1 MSVERMLVQMGDH
14 EADPLLS
21 SSNCKQVPDHKEGL
35 SRTHV
40 PFGGVVRDI
49 KQRAQFF
56 VSDYSDGI
64 CWKTLSASLYMFFA
78 TFASTVA
85 LGELARRQ
93 TDNHIGVTEYLLL
106 QGGCGLIHALLA
118 GQPLLIL
125 RPTGPI
131 TVFITELYTLSH
143 RFKFDYFE
151 WLAWVGL
158 WVGIYMTI
166 ISAFDGSHYIK
177 LFTRFLH
184 DLYAAFVC
192 TIYAYDGIHSV
203 VQRFTHPNE
212 DLPHLDNYARALFA
226 MILALLVIGVA
237 LYFHM
242 ADSRTLFP
250 RQARKLIAD
259 YALTI
264 AVFVA
269 IGVSYSTQS
278 VVIDRIELPSSFSP
292 TYHHNT
298 TDYGESRARDWLVD
312 LHPKPDWMVGAAAV
326 AAIPIVALFYIDQS
340 ISALLTQ
347 VPSVRLAKGAYFH
360 FSFFITGLF
369 NAAFPLFG
377 LPFVTASLPHSPQ
390 FARALSD
397 TTRNGQVLKVREN
410 RLAPLIVYGLC
421 LVAIWAR
428 PVLTAIPEGV
438 VDGILTFVGVSG
450 LLAKNQFIERV
461 WLLLTPASDHPENEV
476 YTAVPAHRMH
486 LYTLVQLVCL
496 ACCWIIKQTPAGLAF
511 PLFIVLL
518 VPFRNMVM
526 PKLFTVEEL
535 EALDSEDIDQTDD
548 DDDVAYQ
555 RLI

>member
-1 MSVERMLVQMGDH
+1 MLQYDESEH
-14 EADPLLS
+14 QRLLS
-21 SSNCKQVPDHKEGL
+21 RYDDNSQSPDHVEGL
-35 SRTHV
+35 SRTGI
-40 PFGGVVRDI
+40 PFGGVYRDI
-49 KQRAQFF
+49 KQRAKFF
-56 VSDYSDGI
+56 VSDYSDGL

-93 TDNHIGVTEYLLL
+93 TDGHIGVTEYLLL

-158 WVGIYMTI
+158 WVGFYMTI
-166 ISAFDGSHYIK
+166 ISAFDGSYYIK
-177 LFTRFLH
+177 FFTRFLH

-203 VQRFTHPNE
+203 VLRFTHPDE
-212 DLPHLDNYARALFA
+212 DLRHLPNYARALFA
-226 MILALLVIGVA
+226 LILASLVLGVA
-237 LYFHM
+237 LYFHG
-242 ADSRTLFP
+242 AGARTLFP
-250 RQARKLIAD
+250 RTARKLIAD

-269 IGVSYSTQS
+269 IGVSYSTNS
-278 VVIDRIELPSSFSP
+278 VVIDRIELPATFSP
-292 TYHHNT
+292 TYQGNT
-298 TDYGESRARDWLVD
+298 TNTTSSAQSRDWFVTLD
-312 LHPKPDWMVGAAAV
+312 PKPDWIIGAAAL

-347 VPSVRLAKGAYFH
+347 IPSVRLSKGAYFH
-360 FSFFITGLF
+360 FSFFLTGLF

-397 TTRNGQVLKVREN
+397 TTRNGQILKVREN
-410 RLAPLIVYGLC
+410 RIAPLIVYGLC

-461 WLLLTPASDHPENEV
+461 WLLLTPKQDHPQEEV
-476 YTAVPAHRMH
+476 YTSVPAHRMH
-486 LYTLVQLVCL
+486 LYTGVQLACL
-496 ACCWIIKQTPAGLAF
+496 ACCWVIKSTPAGLAF

-518 VPFRNMVM
+518 VPLRNVLL
-526 PKLFTVEEL
+526 PKLFTEQEL
-535 EALDSEDIDQTDD
+535 EALDSEDTEDQDA
-548 DDDVAYQ
+548 VSEEVKYEMLA
-555 RLI
+555 